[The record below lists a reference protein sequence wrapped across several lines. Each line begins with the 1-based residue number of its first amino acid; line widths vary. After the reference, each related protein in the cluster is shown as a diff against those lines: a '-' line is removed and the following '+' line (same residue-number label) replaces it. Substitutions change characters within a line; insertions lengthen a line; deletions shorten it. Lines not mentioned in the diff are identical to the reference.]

1 MELSRVGKI
10 GSVVSIL
17 GVLTKRGGVD
27 KKPQTLLLRYVEDFS
42 LTPTKVQSSYQ
53 SSQQKIIF
61 TTLFGLYSKVGKNK
75 VVTTGT
81 C

>member
-27 KKPQTLLLRYVEDFS
+27 KKTANV
-42 LTPTKVQSSYQ
+42 TP
-53 SSQQKIIF
+53 KIR
-61 TTLFGLYSKVGKNK
+61 
-75 VVTTGT
+75 
-81 C
+81 